1 MKFFRKILIFSVLSL
16 VLSMFAYAPGAR
28 AATFDPARIIDNT
41 VFTNKNSMSV
51 GDIQNFLNS
60 KVPTCDTWHTPGP
73 SAQGAVPPWTCLKD
87 YYENISTGAN
97 NLNGAAI
104 PSGSISAAQI
114 IYNVAQTYNINPQ
127 VLIVTLQKENG
138 LITDTWPYP
147 WQYRTAM
154 GFACPDNGSCDP
166 AYYGFYNQ
174 VSQAARHFRN
184 FYDLN
189 PSWYIP
195 FRPGVNYIQYNP
207 NAGCGGSNV
216 NILNSA
222 TSALYSY
229 TPYQPNTAALNNL
242 YGTGDSCSA
251 YGNRNFWR
259 DFNNWFGSSLA
270 SFNNVAI
277 TSKGNSLSSGQRLNV
292 GEYLISDGGNN
303 ILTLQEDG
311 NLVLYRSGS
320 VVWHS
325 NTWLN
330 LASYVVMQSDGNLV
344 IYNPFGN
351 AIWYTSTQGNYGAV
365 LKLQQDS
372 NLVIYNNA
380 NQAIWNSGTWIP
392 ATTQSS
398 AYSTLKT
405 GNLFRGQELV
415 SPNKKYKLK
424 MQADGNLVLYSQN
437 VAIWNSLTWAKPV
450 KLVSMQP
457 DGNLV
462 LYDENKKPYW
472 YSSTWGRGPSRLVVQ
487 DDGNLVIYNAS
498 NVPTW
503 YTNTVGR

>member
-1 MKFFRKILIFSVLSL
+1 M
-16 VLSMFAYAPGAR
+16 
-28 AATFDPARIIDNT
+28 
-41 VFTNKNSMSV
+41 
-51 GDIQNFLNS
+51 
-60 KVPTCDTWHTPGP
+60 
-73 SAQGAVPPWTCLKD
+73 
-87 YYENISTGAN
+87 
-97 NLNGAAI
+97 
-104 PSGSISAAQI
+104 
-114 IYNVAQTYNINPQ
+114 
-127 VLIVTLQKENG
+127 
-138 LITDTWPYP
+138 
-147 WQYRTAM
+147 
-154 GFACPDNGSCDP
+154 
-166 AYYGFYNQ
+166 
-174 VSQAARHFRN
+174 
-184 FYDLN
+184 
-189 PSWYIP
+189 
-195 FRPGVNYIQYNP
+195 
-207 NAGCGGSNV
+207 
-216 NILNSA
+216 
-222 TSALYSY
+222 
-229 TPYQPNTAALNNL
+229 
-242 YGTGDSCSA
+242 
-251 YGNRNFWR
+251 
-259 DFNNWFGSSLA
+259 
-270 SFNNVAI
+270 
-277 TSKGNSLSSGQRLNV
+277 NV